1 MVSAFGLSR
10 AIKSAKKN
18 AIIAE
23 LKLYSPKYGDLLK
36 GRDPMDILRAYERGG
51 AVGISYI
58 TERRYFRGSF
68 EFLKRICRFA
78 NLPVLRK
85 DFIRSKSEVE
95 KTAEA
100 EAAAVLLIARHLKEK
115 VGEFVDFAREHG
127 LDTLVEIHSS
137 EELKFLQGVNATMV
151 GINNRDIEKLER
163 DDGNVTLTERL
174 APLIPDT
181 YLKVSESGIASIDDL
196 KRALRHTSAAL
207 IGTYLMRSENPEYA
221 VRSFVEARI

>member
-1 MVSAFGLSR
+1 MSAFGLSR